1 MKDRKTMWP
10 RFAPRNRNR
19 MIAFLENQAL
29 KGWLFD
35 GFGGYGWK
43 FRRIEPQKL
52 RFSVVYFSTSDK
64 DNLDEKVKMEEFRE
78 FCAHDG
84 WQFAGASNSM
94 HVFYSE
100 KENPT
105 PIETDPV
112 LEVESIV
119 KAQGNG
125 MGKSLAVLS
134 VILVLAAL
142 FVWKENRGSMILL
155 LTYQWGVWTIMMG
168 ATCLLEILIFTVKFK
183 IWEKKARRHAQECGE
198 FLDESPMMALMNW
211 VAYGWLV
218 LVVAALIFAAGWK
231 VFLWRM
237 GSWGLIYGAVFI
249 AWSRLKEKNIDNQE
263 LYLRGLAAYFLI
275 LCVGTILTDVAAEKL
290 NVGFDLHAPEGSAW
304 VQYEEVPPLE
314 AGECTIDL
322 RETGF
327 LARYRV
333 EGTEASYT
341 VVDVKIGFLYSLCL
355 DEMLHEHF
363 FPADAAPWGARQA
376 YQLGVSE
383 IPSNPWWILC
393 YEDRIVEISLPEMPT
408 AEQMALVARILGNE
422 QKFENNKNK

>member
-10 RFAPRNRNR
+10 RFASRNRNR

-52 RFSVVYFSTSDK
+52 RFSVVYFSISDK

-84 WQFAGASNSM
+84 WQFAGASESM

-100 KENPT
+100 KENPI

-119 KAQGNG
+119 KAQGNY
-125 MGKSLAVLS
+125 MGKSLAMLFA
-134 VILVLAAL
+134 IFALAV
-142 FVWKENRGSMILL
+142 FYVWRENRGSLILL
-155 LTYQWGVWTIMMG
+155 LTHQWGVWVILLG
-168 ATCLLEILIFTVKFK
+168 ITCLLEILIFTAKFT
-183 IWEKKARRHAQECGE
+183 IWENKARRQAQEYGE
-198 FLDESPMMALMNW
+198 FLDESPMMAMTKW
-211 VAYGWLV
+211 VAYGWL
-218 LVVAALIFAAGWK
+218 LLTVAALIFAAGWK
-231 VFLWRM
+231 VFLWRV
-237 GSWGLIYGAVFI
+237 GTWGLMFTAIFI
-249 AWSRLKEKNIDNQE
+249 AWGRLKEKNYEKPE
-263 LYLRGLAAYFLI
+263 LYWRLWVAYFLI
-275 LCVGTILTDVAAEKL
+275 HFVGMMFADAVSEKL
-290 NVGFDLHAPEGSAW
+290 DVGFDRNAPEGSAW
-304 VQYEEVPPLE
+304 VQYQEVPPLD

-322 RETGF
+322 RETGL
-327 LARYRV
+327 LARYQV
-333 EGTEASYT
+333 EGTEAAYT
-341 VVDVKIGFLYSLCL
+341 VLEVKADFLYDLCL
-355 DEMLHEHF
+355 DEMLHDHF
-363 FPADAAPWGARQA
+363 FPADAAPWGAQRA

-383 IPSNPWWILC
+383 SPSNPWWILC

-408 AEQMALVARILGNE
+408 AEQMSLVCEILRNE
-422 QKFENNKNK
+422 QKFENSKNK

>member
-1 MKDRKTMWP
+1 MKDRKTIWP

-43 FRRIEPQKL
+43 FRRIEPKKF
-52 RFSVVYFSTSDK
+52 RFSVVYFSIA
-64 DNLDEKVKMEEFRE
+64 DNDHLDEKVRIEEFRE

-84 WQFAGASNSM
+84 WQFAGTFGCM

-119 KAQGNG
+119 KSQGND
-125 MGKSLAVLS
+125 MGKSLALLS
-134 VILVLAAL
+134 VIFVLIAL
-142 FVWKENRGSMILL
+142 FVFQESQGGVILL
-155 LTYQWGVWTIMMG
+155 LTYQWGIWVILLC

-183 IWEKKARRHAQECGE
+183 IWEKKAKRQAVEYGE
-198 FLDESPMMALMNW
+198 FLDESPMMAMTNW
-211 VAYGWLV
+211 VTCGWLV
-218 LVVAALIFAAGWK
+218 LVAALLIFTAGWK

-237 GSWGLIYGAVFI
+237 GTWGLVLAAVFI
-249 AWSRLKEKNIDNQE
+249 VWGRLKEKNYDKQE
-263 LYLRGLAAYFLI
+263 LYLRIMVAYFLI
-275 LCVGTILTDVAAEKL
+275 HFFGNIIADVATEKL
-290 NVGFDLHAPEGSAW
+290 NVGFDLNAPEDSAW
-304 VQYEEVPPLE
+304 VQYEEVPPLD

-333 EGTEASYT
+333 EGKDITYT
-341 VVDVKIGFLYSLCL
+341 VVEVKAGFLYSLCL
-355 DEMLHEHF
+355 DEMLHENF
-363 FPADAAPWGARQA
+363 VPVDASPWGAQRV
-376 YQLGVSE
+376 YQLFTGEGVAL
-383 IPSNPWWILC
+383 PQWLLC
-393 YEDRIVEISLPEMPT
+393 YEDRIVQIGMSEDPT
-408 AEQMALVARILGNE
+408 PEQMAQIGMTLGNE
-422 QKFENNKNK
+422 QNFANNEK